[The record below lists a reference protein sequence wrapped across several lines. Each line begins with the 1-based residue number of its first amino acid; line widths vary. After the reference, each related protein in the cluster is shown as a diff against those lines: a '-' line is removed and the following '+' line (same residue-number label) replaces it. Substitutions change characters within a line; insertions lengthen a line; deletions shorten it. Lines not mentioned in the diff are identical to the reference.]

1 MEQNAADSLSVFFLT
16 QGEQTADSVM
26 ARLAEF
32 IRGAKQ
38 TLDFALYDCRFGT
51 TLKAQFAAALS
62 ERAKAGVQIRICYDG
77 DKPFVPNVAAGQ
89 DPASPGTGEI
99 VHSLGY
105 PYRRIAGMKLMHNKF
120 IVRDRRAVW
129 TGSLNMTDDA
139 FTLMENNVLV
149 IDSAEIADSYTKE
162 FEELWLKEN
171 FENTGAIETRPV
183 ELNFNGKPA
192 SVRVMFSPGRG
203 LDIDTEIARRVA
215 AAQR

>member
-1 MEQNAADSLSVFFLT
+1 MEQDAADSLSVFFLAE
-16 QGEQTADSVM
+16 GEQTADALM
-26 ARLAEF
+26 ARLGDF
-32 IRGAKQ
+32 IRGA
-38 TLDFALYDCRFGT
+38 THSLNLALYDLRFGER
-51 TLKAQFAAALS
+51 LKAQFAAALA

-149 IDSAEIADSYTKE
+149 LDSPEI
-162 FEELWLKEN
+162 
-171 FENTGAIETRPV
+171 
-183 ELNFNGKPA
+183 
-192 SVRVMFSPGRG
+192 
-203 LDIDTEIARRVA
+203 
-215 AAQR
+215 